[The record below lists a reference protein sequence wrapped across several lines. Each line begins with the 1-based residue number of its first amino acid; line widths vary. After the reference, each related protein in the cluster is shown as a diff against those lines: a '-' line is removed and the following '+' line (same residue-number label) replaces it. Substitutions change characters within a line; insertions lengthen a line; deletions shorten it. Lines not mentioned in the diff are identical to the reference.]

1 VTGRCPQAGLSEAEI
16 KAIADGRRPI
26 GMAADE
32 ETVYTFIAEL
42 FKTRQVSDA
51 AFAAVKELVGERG
64 VVDLLVSAKYY
75 QIVSMLMNV
84 DRLPPNAGQQ
94 AELKYLAKPLP

>member
-1 VTGRCPQAGLSEAEI
+1 
-16 KAIADGRRPI
+16 
-26 GMAADE
+26 MAADE

-64 VVDLLVSAKYY
+64 VVELLVSVGYY
-75 QIVSMLMNV
+75 QIVSMYMSI
-84 DRLPPNAGQQ
+84 DRMPLASANQKP
-94 AELKYLAKPLP
+94 ELAYLAKPLP